1 MSPVKV
7 FVTSVILSIKAVA
20 MGKFLKTGRIVV
32 LLQGRQAG
40 KKAVIV
46 KSFEEG
52 TKTRPYAH
60 ALVAGIERHP
70 LKITKRMSQ
79 KKIAKR
85 SRVKPFLKIVN
96 FNHVMATRYTLPQE
110 IDAKKIATEA
120 DLETKEARET
130 AKKNFKQLLQEKFE
144 NPPVEK
150 SGKASKDFLFLKN
163 KLRF

>member
-1 MSPVKV
+1 
-7 FVTSVILSIKAVA
+7 
-20 MGKFLKTGRIVV
+20 MGRFLKSGRIVI
-32 LLQGRQAG
+32 LLQGRFAG

-52 TKTRPYAH
+52 SKTRAYPH
-60 ALVAGIERHP
+60 AIVAGIERHP
-70 LKITKRMSQ
+70 LKITGRMTQ

-85 SRVKPFLKIVN
+85 SRVKPFLKVVN
-96 FNHVMATRYTLPQE
+96 FNHILPTRYTLPQE
-110 IDAKKIATEA
+110 IDAKKIVSDAQ
-120 DLETKEARET
+120 LETAEGKIE
-130 AKKNFKQLLQEKFE
+130 AKKAFKALLQDKFA